1 MTPKFPIHRK
11 DIKRYLPHRDP
22 MLFID
27 RVIACE
33 DGRIEVESDIN
44 PDAPFFAGHFPN
56 RPIMPGVLLVETVA
70 QTGALLIAL
79 TQGLSDGKF
88 LAFSSV
94 ESAKFK
100 SPVYPNDTI
109 RVVVTLEKRRGP
121 FYKFAGKVM
130 SGEKVA
136 STVAFSAAEMEF

>member
-1 MTPKFPIHRK
+1 MTINLPLLRE
-11 DIKRYLPHRDP
+11 DIKRYL
-22 MLFID
+22 
-27 RVIACE
+27 
-33 DGRIEVESDIN
+33 ESDIN
-44 PDAPFFAGHFPN
+44 PQAPFFAGHFPA

-79 TQGLSDGKF
+79 TQGLSEGKF

-100 SPVYPNDTI
+100 RPVYPNDTI
-109 RVVVTLEKRRGP
+109 RVIVTLEKQRGP

-130 SGEKVA
+130 SGDKVA